1 MLQLFYQEMREMIMI
16 NFLEAVMDQL
26 HQFVETGHSKPIHLM

>member
-1 MLQLFYQEMREMIMI
+1 MLQLLYQEMREMIMI